1 MSIEAVNQFLEK
13 VSQDNQLQEELA
25 KAMEAEDDRQ
35 AVTELANNQ
44 GFQFTGE
51 ELMTEIEKRQKAAI
65 DSGELSEEE
74 LESVAGG
81 FSIGFSGITITVVKN
96 PINIKAKW

>member
-13 VSQDNQLQEELA
+13 VTQDNQLQEELT

-35 AVTELANNQ
+35 AVTDLANNK
-44 GFQFTGE
+44 GYQFTVE
-51 ELMTEIEKRQKAAI
+51 ELMAEIEKRQKALE
-65 DSGELSEEE
+65 SGELSEEE

-81 FSIGFSGITITVVKN
+81 FVDLNALIIMNNDKKKKKS
-96 PINIKAKW
+96 KW